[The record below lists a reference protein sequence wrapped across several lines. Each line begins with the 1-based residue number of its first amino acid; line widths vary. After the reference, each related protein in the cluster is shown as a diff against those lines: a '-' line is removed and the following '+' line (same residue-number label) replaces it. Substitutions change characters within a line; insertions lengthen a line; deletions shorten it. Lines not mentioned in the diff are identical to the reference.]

1 MVLPLLSENH
11 HCILYTGKEC
21 IPNVIYNKLLVI
33 DCLQKIKKQPNNNNK
48 KIKPRRNELAE
59 LTYSKLCFLFHHQKW
74 CPLTQQHVSVL

>member
-48 KIKPRRNELAE
+48 KSNPEGMILLSSLTVSCVFFSLTRNGV
-59 LTYSKLCFLFHHQKW
+59 H
-74 CPLTQQHVSVL
+74 